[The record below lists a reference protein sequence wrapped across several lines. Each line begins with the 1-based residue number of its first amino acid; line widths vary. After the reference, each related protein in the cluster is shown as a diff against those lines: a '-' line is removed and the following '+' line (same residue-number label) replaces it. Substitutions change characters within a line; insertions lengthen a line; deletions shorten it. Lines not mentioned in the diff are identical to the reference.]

1 MQSFA
6 RKEIE
11 WAADAIAEAAKQL
24 KHAAGME
31 AASQIE
37 RGLSALRSEQ
47 FQSIS
52 EKLAKAAA
60 NGDKRIAIR

>member
-11 WAADAIAEAAKQL
+11 WASDAISDVAGQLEHVAGTAETQA
-24 KHAAGME
+24 
-31 AASQIE
+31 E

-47 FQSIS
+47 FRSIA
-52 EKLAKAAA
+52 ERLAKAAA
-60 NGDKRIAIR
+60 DGDKRIAIR